1 MLKCSEMPMGL
12 VAKLYSKDAFTILEV
27 LVAAFLIAL
36 AMGSIMTI
44 NTHAVHTL
52 RATRQAA
59 ASSQV
64 LQQRVEMIRSK
75 PWPEVS
81 NSTSLQALMSMPT
94 ESEKELTD
102 AQMAETVTVTVPA
115 PSSDGPTASATSFSI
130 RRQNG
135 VATVGAP
142 ADFGAQPALLF
153 DGMLTWHD
161 VHGLHQRSLRTMIC
175 RAGLTRSGIFGSP
188 LGRAGGPAPSLPP
201 P

>member
-1 MLKCSEMPMGL
+1 MLHRS
-12 VAKLYSKDAFTILEV
+12 ASTRADANAFTILEV

-36 AMGSIMTI
+36 AMGSIMAI
-44 NTHAVHTL
+44 NTHAVQTL

-64 LQQRVEMIRSK
+64 LQQRIEMVRGK

-81 NSTSLQALMSMPT
+81 SSAALQVLMSTAT

-102 AQMAETVTVTVPA
+102 AQMIETVKVTVPV
-115 PSSDGPTASATSFSI
+115 PSPNGPTAGATAFSV

-135 VATVGAP
+135 VAS
-142 ADFGAQPALLF
+142 ADIPLDLGVQPALLF
-153 DGMLTWHD
+153 EGSLTWHD
-161 VHGLHQRSLRTMIC
+161 PHGLHRRFVRSMIC

-188 LGRAGGPAPSLPP
+188 LGRAGGNTPSLPP

>member
-1 MLKCSEMPMGL
+1 
-12 VAKLYSKDAFTILEV
+12 V

-36 AMGSIMTI
+36 AMGSIMAI
-44 NTHAVHTL
+44 NTQAVHTL

-81 NSTSLQALMSMPT
+81 NTTSLLALMSTAT

-102 AQMAETVTVTVPA
+102 AQMAETLTVTVPM
-115 PSSDGPTASATSFSI
+115 PSSDGPTATTTSFNI

-135 VATVGAP
+135 VAIPSGMY
-142 ADFGAQPALLF
+142 DFGAQPVLLF
-153 DGMLTWHD
+153 DGSLTWHD
-161 VHGLHQRSLRTMIC
+161 VHGVHQRSLRTMIC

-188 LGRAGGPAPSLPP
+188 LGRAGGPATPLPP